1 MYGALDISVS
11 GMVAQRTRLET
22 IAANIANVDAILDPN
37 GDPNAFRRRIAM
49 LMPGDPSANSS
60 LGRSQGVHVS
70 EIMLDESDFKKK
82 YEPDSPFAHPEGHP
96 DAGYVYYPNIDT
108 ATEQVSALEAMRAY
122 EANVVAAEATK
133 TITAQA
139 LRMIA

>member
-22 IAANIANVDAILDPN
+22 IAANIANADAILDPN
-37 GDPNAFRRRIAM
+37 GDPNAFRRRIAI
-49 LMPGDPSANSS
+49 LMPGDPTAKSAA
-60 LGRSQGVHVS
+60 GRANGVHIS
-70 EIMLDESDFKKK
+70 QILLDQSDFKKK
-82 YEPDSPFAHPEGHP
+82 YEPDSPYAQPEGSP
-96 DAGYVYYPNIDT
+96 DAGYVYYPNIDP
-108 ATEQVSALEAMRAY
+108 ATEQVSAMEAMRAY

>member
-22 IAANIANVDAILDPN
+22 IAANIANKDAILDPN
-37 GDPNAFRRRIAM
+37 GDPNAFRRRIAI
-49 LMPGDPSANSS
+49 LRPGDPAAKSAS
-60 LGRSQGVHVS
+60 GRSSGVHVS
-70 EIMLDESDFKKK
+70 EIMLDEAPFIKK
-82 YEPDSPFAHPEGHP
+82 YEPNSPYAQPEGHP
-96 DAGYVYYPNIDT
+96 DHGYVYYPNIDS
-108 ATEQVSALEAMRAY
+108 ATEQVNAVEAMRAY